1 VKFFE
6 VVTGKRLHISKVNR
20 VVLLTIGADILV
32 DEFGFALQN
41 THAFSVEPILT
52 FVTADVEPLEMWNV
66 RKTKTK
72 SWLEAYCAWSYG
84 VRHKQNSSW
93 VSFARSH
100 SGQTKSVISFEAS
113 SEMPTH
119 SPWNQLLQRSQP
131 M

>member
-72 SWLEAYCAWSYG
+72 S
-84 VRHKQNSSW
+84 
-93 VSFARSH
+93 
-100 SGQTKSVISFEAS
+100 
-113 SEMPTH
+113 
-119 SPWNQLLQRSQP
+119 
-131 M
+131 